1 MGPEQASCGYMFD
14 LTAKAAV
21 ADRAFLVGIYQHK
34 EEEHEAASLLDEL
47 AELVATLGV
56 SITGQHLSRCSKF
69 NSSTLIGSGKLGEI
83 AAAARGSDAQ
93 VVVFDNEL
101 SPAQQR
107 NLEKVFTPLAV
118 VDRQEVILD
127 IFARRARTREAMLQV
142 QLARLEYN
150 LPRLK
155 RAWTHLGRQ
164 GGAGGWARGEGEQ
177 QIEIDRR
184 IIQHEIDAAKAELAE
199 VRKQRATRRKTR
211 QRIPIPNAAIVG
223 YTNAG
228 KSSLLNKLTGAGVL
242 AEDKL
247 FATLDTTTRRVRLP
261 NGHPLL
267 LTDTVGFVRKL
278 PHKLVESFKAT
289 LEEAVLS
296 DFLIHVVD
304 ASHPEAEQFYETTLE
319 VLKELGA
326 EDKRIITV
334 FNKIDLVADRPYVLA
349 PLRLNHRDAVF
360 VSVRT
365 GEGLETLVERMA
377 MQFANSMRPMH
388 LLVPHQHA
396 EVIAQLHAAGK
407 VHEAK
412 YEYDGIHVD
421 ALVSRRH
428 AAKFEAYEQMSGE
441 DAHHD

>member
-1 MGPEQASCGYMFD
+1 MFD
-14 LTAKAAV
+14 LTEKANV
-21 ADRAFLVGIYQHK
+21 ADRAFLVGLYQRK
-34 EEEHEAASLLDEL
+34 EEEHEAASLLEEL
-47 AELVATLGV
+47 AELVSTLGV
-56 SITGQHLSRCSKF
+56 TITGRTLTRCPQF
-69 NSSTLIGSGKLGEI
+69 NSSTLAGTGKLEEI
-83 AAAARGSDAQ
+83 LLLAQSGGAQ

-107 NLEKVFTPLAV
+107 NLEKVFPGLAV
-118 VDRQEVILD
+118 IDRQEVILD

-184 IIQHEIDAAKAELAE
+184 LIQHEIDGAKAELAE

-228 KSSLLNKLTGAGVL
+228 KSSLLNKLTGSGVL

-247 FATLDTTTRRVRLP
+247 FATLDTTTRRVKLP

-304 ASHPEAEQFYETTLE
+304 ASHPEAEKFYETTLE

-334 FNKIDLVADRPYVLA
+334 FNKIDLVKDAPYVYK
-349 PLRLNHRDAVF
+349 PLCRFCL
-360 VSVRT
+360 
-365 GEGLETLVERMA
+365 
-377 MQFANSMRPMH
+377 
-388 LLVPHQHA
+388 
-396 EVIAQLHAAGK
+396 
-407 VHEAK
+407 
-412 YEYDGIHVD
+412 
-421 ALVSRRH
+421 
-428 AAKFEAYEQMSGE
+428 
-441 DAHHD
+441 

>member
-1 MGPEQASCGYMFD
+1 MFD

-47 AELVATLGV
+47 AELVSTLGV
-56 SITGQHLSRCSKF
+56 SITGRHLSRCSQF
-69 NSSTLIGSGKLGEI
+69 NSSTLIGSGKLDEI
-83 AAAARGSDAQ
+83 ATAARGTDAQ

-107 NLEKVFTPLAV
+107 NLEKVFAPLAV
-118 VDRQEVILD
+118 IDRQEVILD

-164 GGAGGWARGEGEQ
+164 GGAGGWARGEGEM

-184 IIQHEIDAAKAELAE
+184 IIQHEIDAAKAELVE

-304 ASHPEAEQFYETTLE
+304 ASHPEAEKFYDTTLE

-334 FNKIDLVADRPYVLA
+334 FNKIDLIGDRPYVLA

-360 VSVRT
+360 VSVRS
-365 GEGLETLVERMA
+365 GEGLDALVDRMA
-377 MQFANSMRPMH
+377 QQFAESMRPMH
-388 LLVPHQHA
+388 LLVPHEHA

-428 AAKFEAYEQMSGE
+428 AGKFETYEIKSGE
-441 DAHHD
+441 DPQHD

>member
-1 MGPEQASCGYMFD
+1 MFD

-47 AELVATLGV
+47 AELVFTLGV
-56 SITGQHLSRCSKF
+56 SITGRHLSRCSQF
-69 NSSTLIGSGKLGEI
+69 NSSTLIGSGKLDEI
-83 AAAARGSDAQ
+83 ATAARGTDAQ

-107 NLEKVFTPLAV
+107 NLEKIFAPLAV

-184 IIQHEIDAAKAELAE
+184 IIQHEIDAAKAELVE

-296 DFLIHVVD
+296 DFLIHVID
-304 ASHPEAEQFYETTLE
+304 ASHPEAEKFYDTTLE

-334 FNKIDLVADRPYVLA
+334 FNKIDLIGDRPYVLA

-360 VSVRT
+360 VSVHS
-365 GEGLETLVERMA
+365 GEGLDALVDRMA
-377 MQFANSMRPMH
+377 QQFAESMRPMH
-388 LLVPHQHA
+388 LHIPHEHA

-428 AAKFEAYEQMSGE
+428 AGKFEPYEIKSGE
-441 DAHHD
+441 DVQHD

>member
-1 MGPEQASCGYMFD
+1 MFD
-14 LTAKAAV
+14 LTEKANV
-21 ADRAFLVGIYQHK
+21 ADRAFLVGLYQRK
-34 EEEHEAASLLDEL
+34 EEEHEAASLLEEL
-47 AELVATLGV
+47 AELVSTLGV
-56 SITGQHLSRCSKF
+56 TITGRTLTRCTKF
-69 NSSTLIGSGKLGEI
+69 NSSTLAGSGKLEEI
-83 AAAARGSDAQ
+83 LLLAQSSEAQ

-107 NLEKVFTPLAV
+107 NLEKVFPGLAV
-118 VDRQEVILD
+118 IDRQEVILD

-184 IIQHEIDAAKAELAE
+184 LIQHEIDGAKAELAE

-228 KSSLLNKLTGAGVL
+228 KSSLLNKLTGSGVL

-247 FATLDTTTRRVRLP
+247 FATLDTTTRRVKLP

-304 ASHPEAEQFYETTLE
+304 ASHPEAEKFYETTLE

-334 FNKIDLVADRPYVLA
+334 FNKIDLVKDAPWMLA
-349 PLRLNHRDAVF
+349 PLRIKHRDAVF
-360 VSVRT
+360 VSIHS
-365 GEGLETLVERMA
+365 GEGIEALVDKIA
-377 MQFANSMRPMH
+377 QQFADSMRPMH
-388 LLVPHQHA
+388 LLIPHEHS
-396 EVIAQLHAAGK
+396 EVVAQLHATGK
-407 VHEAK
+407 VNEAK

-428 AAKFEAYEQMSGE
+428 ASKFEPYEIKTE
-441 DAHHD
+441 EEHPHE

>member
-1 MGPEQASCGYMFD
+1 MFD

-47 AELVATLGV
+47 AELVSTLGV
-56 SITGQHLSRCSKF
+56 SITGRHLSRCSQF
-69 NSSTLIGSGKLGEI
+69 NSSTLIGSGKLDEI
-83 AAAARGSDAQ
+83 ATAARGSDAQ

-107 NLEKVFTPLAV
+107 NLEKVFAPLAV

-184 IIQHEIDAAKAELAE
+184 IIQHEIDAAKAELVE

-304 ASHPEAEQFYETTLE
+304 ASHPEAEKFYDTTLD

-334 FNKIDLVADRPYVLA
+334 FNKIDLVGDRPYVLA

-360 VSVRT
+360 VSVHS
-365 GEGLETLVERMA
+365 GEGLDALVDRMA
-377 MQFANSMRPMH
+377 QQFAESMRPMH
-388 LLVPHQHA
+388 LLIPHEHA
-396 EVIAQLHAAGK
+396 EVIAQLHATGK

-421 ALVSRRH
+421 ALISRRH
-428 AAKFEAYEQMSGE
+428 AAKFETYEIKSGE
-441 DAHHD
+441 DTQHD